1 MRDHSVSKKPINLWM
16 LRFNDAYQ
24 FSIVKNVIE
33 TNTKISLLSGSNET
47 LGLLSKF
54 KQNKII
60 DVDFIN
66 NNEACALQFKTN
78 SISENEKKCLFLN
91 DNFYKAYYVAL
102 QVLERNEKFSGDL
115 SFEERNFIIYQQMQF
130 WSEKIALNRPS
141 SIIFMDLPHMYYE
154 LILIALC
161 EVEKIPCLIIS
172 YTPNHRKTVF
182 LNGKFEL
189 IEGYKGQEFN
199 ETHKDYFSMAEKN
212 LEKDVDLISKNDY
225 TRISFLVKKFLSLL
239 YTLLFNDLKRIYKN
253 GYYIRTGFFKTGFNT
268 IFSEKKNE
276 FLYAWN
282 SIYFR
287 FLYKKISTPVD
298 LTCDYVYLPLVSGF
312 ENTFHP
318 AASPLNIYII
328 LDFILKNTPED
339 CLIFVKEHPA
349 QFKFRHHQRF
359 SRSRKMYEKI
369 MNMDRVR
376 LINIDTNP
384 YDLIINSRFVTGSS
398 MSSSAY
404 QAIALKKIYRYY
416 GPHIL
421 PSKFAFP
428 LFGNLPIIREN
439 PKSFHEEK
447 GRMGSE
453 LDSKSIASKIIDWSS
468 DQINT

>member
-1 MRDHSVSKKPINLWM
+1 MNKTSINLWM

-33 TNTKISLLSGSNET
+33 TNTKISLISGNNET

-54 KQNKII
+54 KQNKVI

-66 NNEACALQFKTN
+66 NNEVCSLQFKKN

-91 DNFYKAYYVAL
+91 DNLYKAYYVAL
-102 QVLERNEKFSGDL
+102 QLLERNEKFSGDL
-115 SFEERNFIIYQQMQF
+115 SFEERNFIIYQQVQF

-172 YTPNHRKTVF
+172 FTPNHRKTVF

-189 IEGYKGQEFN
+189 IEGYKGREFN
-199 ETHKDYFSMAEKN
+199 EVHKDYFSMAKKK
-212 LEKDVDLISKNDY
+212 LEKDVDRISRNDY
-225 TRISFLVKKFLSLL
+225 TRISFLIKKLLSLL
-239 YTLLFNDLKRIYKN
+239 YTLLFHGLKGKYKN
-253 GYYIRTGFFKTGFNT
+253 GYYIGTGFFKTGFNT
-268 IFSEKKNE
+268 IFNEKKNE
-276 FLYAWN
+276 FLYAWD

-298 LTCDYVYLPLVSGF
+298 LNCDYVYLPLVSGF

-318 AASPLNIYII
+318 SCSPLNIYII

-339 CLIFVKEHPA
+339 CLIFVKEHPS
-349 QFKFRHHQRF
+349 QFRFRNHQRF

-369 MNMDRVR
+369 INMDRVR
-376 LINIDTNP
+376 LINIDTNH
-384 YDLIINSRFVTGSS
+384 YNLIINSRFVTGSS

-404 QAIALKKIYRYY
+404 QTIALKKIYRYY

-421 PSKFAFP
+421 PNKFAFP
-428 LFGNLPIIREN
+428 LFGNLPVLAEN

-447 GRMGSE
+447 GTRGSE
-453 LDSKSIASKIIDWSS
+453 LDSKSIASKIIDWSR